1 MEDSII
7 EQIETDALKYQAL
20 QMKITGTLNAYK
32 KLLKDYEADL
42 KQYAIDDVPQPL
54 MNVQQNLIIKLKAKI
69 EVLTDLNK

>member
-69 EVLTDLNK
+69 ELLTDLNK